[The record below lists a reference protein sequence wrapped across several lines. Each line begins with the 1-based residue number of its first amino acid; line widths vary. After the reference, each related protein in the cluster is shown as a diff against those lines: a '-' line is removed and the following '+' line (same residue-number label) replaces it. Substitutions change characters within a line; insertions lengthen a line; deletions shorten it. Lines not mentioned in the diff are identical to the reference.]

1 MDEKDK
7 DQVRLDVWES
17 LQGVWK
23 RKVLWQVGVRKWERK
38 NWEEGCYVLQLS
50 LMLPTDI
57 HEKWT
62 SFFFVQMYCAFLM
75 PLFQCYMQHKF
86 S

>member
-7 DQVRLDVWES
+7 DQVRLDVWEN

-23 RKVLWQVGVRKWERK
+23 RKELWQVGVRKWERK

-57 HEKWT
+57 NEK
-62 SFFFVQMYCAFLM
+62 MNFLFLSKCTM
-75 PLFQCYMQHKF
+75 HF
-86 S
+86 